1 MAEPSTSFILHSRE
15 LSGEA
20 RISLESQLA
29 SFVDLLPAEQDTAE
43 YFANISRSTI
53 VLLAYEA
60 QAYKISTSGVFVEA
74 AGLGKVVVAPG
85 ATWMAEQ
92 MANGGGVGTTFSEP
106 TADSVVTAL
115 LQALRD
121 SHRLG
126 ALACSLAL
134 HVRHANS
141 SERYIERMIALS
153 RQKPDMQLI
162 YQLGEEVDFS
172 DAFNSH
178 GFMRDGWGEIEDWGV
193 WTIRNHAELTFR
205 FARPRALVMRAFV
218 QAFLTASHSR
228 IDVRVSA
235 GRWKVA
241 RWAFSLGSEAG
252 GKPQWRQ
259 AFIRQINRG
268 DTLNISFS
276 IDAPT
281 SPLAEGISSDQRTL
295 GMGLRKLL
303 FYSLNDSRAKLIDAD
318 SS

>member
-1 MAEPSTSFILHSRE
+1 MAEPSTSFILHSGD

-20 RISLESQLA
+20 RASLESQLA
-29 SFVDLLPAEQDTAE
+29 SYVDLLPAKQDTAE

-60 QAYKISTSGVFVEA
+60 RAYKISTSGVFVEA
-74 AGLGKVVVAPG
+74 AGLGKVVVAPS

-92 MANGGGVGTTFSEP
+92 MANGDGVGTTFSEP

-126 ALACSLAL
+126 ALACSLAPQ
-134 HVRHANS
+134 VRQANS

-178 GFMRDGWGEIEDWGV
+178 CFMGDGWGEIEDWGV
-193 WTIRNHAELTFR
+193 WTISNRAELTFK
-205 FARPRALVMRAFV
+205 FARPRPLILCALV
-218 QAFLTASHSR
+218 QAFLTARHSR
-228 IDVRVSA
+228 IDVRISA
-235 GRWKVA
+235 GRRRVA
-241 RWAFSLGSEAG
+241 RWPFRLDSQAAG
-252 GKPQWRQ
+252 NPQWRH
-259 AFIRQINRG
+259 ALIRPINRDG
-268 DTLNISFS
+268 TLNISFL
-276 IDAPT
+276 IDTPT
-281 SPLAEGISSDQRTL
+281 SPFAQGKSGDQRTL
-295 GMGLRKLL
+295 GMGLHKLL
-303 FYSLNDSRAKLIDAD
+303 FYSTSDPRVKTH
-318 SS
+318 